1 MFVTTFYSFRGGVGR
16 TMALVNIGT
25 WLARHG
31 RRVLLV
37 DFDLESPGISHYALT
52 EASPDK
58 KGVIDYIYEMSEGTA
73 PPSLEDYYFEAFKDR
88 SGGSLY
94 VMPAGRA
101 STHVSRF
108 EKLNLGALY
117 KSGDGY
123 LILENLKCLWRDQ
136 ITPDYVLIDSR
147 TGYNEV
153 AGICTRQLPDA
164 VVAAFIPSPQNL
176 TGLKEVVSQIRLQN
190 KEPWRAPIP
199 VYFLASS
206 VPSLDDE
213 DGEIKDAIDRS
224 KQILEFDELLGCVYY
239 IPSPSHLQ
247 QAVFTLTKD
256 NSRLAKNFAE
266 VARALAFR
274 NPADPEGAEA
284 FLDRLL
290 NRDMQ
295 FTRSI
300 APMELEDKLQ
310 GIRRLH
316 SGNPQVLFRLARLRM
331 RQGQTDA
338 AIEVLDAV
346 LECDK
351 NATEPRLLRATLRAQ
366 GSSRDG
372 AVDDLRFLLAR
383 TDLDVLQVS
392 RALNTLATV
401 SPNSLSHLGQF
412 AAFSALNVDGR
423 ASLTLEIAHV
433 HPLGIEA
440 LSTDLQALATQTFSS
455 DARRK
460 QVLNAVA
467 LNFIREGKFHD
478 AIEII
483 GFRPTRS
490 STQQD
495 IFNYAMADW
504 GLSNEPPK
512 ELFES
517 LIAAAGDLKD
527 APANHLQCL
536 AMANAVLNRKD
547 EALTLLAAAKQ
558 KALRLRGPEF
568 SCWTYQQVAAP
579 QFARHI
585 DAMQKAL
592 IDGDMTPPVI
602 TRTLATAE

>member
-52 EASPDK
+52 DASPDK
-58 KGVIDYIYEMSEGTA
+58 KGVIDYLYEMAEGSA
-73 PPSLEDYYFEAFKDR
+73 PTSLEDYYFEAFKDR

-101 STHVSRF
+101 ATHVARF

-117 KSGDGY
+117 KNGDGY

-176 TGLKEVVSQIRLQN
+176 TGLKEVVSQIRVQN
-190 KEPWRAPIP
+190 KETWRPPIP
-199 VYFLASS
+199 IYFLASS

-224 KQILEFDELLGCVYY
+224 KQILEFDELLGSVYY

-256 NSRLAKNFAE
+256 NSRLAKNFAD
-266 VARALAFR
+266 VAHALALR
-274 NPADPEGAEA
+274 NPEDPLGAEA

-295 FTRSI
+295 LTRSI
-300 APMELEDKLQ
+300 APTELEEKLQ

-316 SGNPQVLFRLARLRM
+316 SGNSQVLIRLARLRM

-346 LECDK
+346 LECDR
-351 NATEPRLLRATLRAQ
+351 NATEPRLMRATLRAQ
-366 GSSRDG
+366 GSNREG
-372 AVDDLRFLLAR
+372 AVSDLRFLLAR

-392 RALNTLATV
+392 RALNTLATTAL
-401 SPNSLSHLGQF
+401 NSLSHLGQF
-412 AAFSALNVDGR
+412 AAFNALNVDGR
-423 ASLTLEIAHV
+423 ATLALEIAHAYPSGFEV
-433 HPLGIEA
+433 LA
-440 LSTDLQALATQTFSS
+440 ADLQSLATQTFSS
-455 DARRK
+455 DARRQ
-460 QVLNAVA
+460 QVLNAVILNHIQQGNFRDA
-467 LNFIREGKFHD
+467 L
-478 AIEII
+478 ALI
-483 GFRPTRS
+483 GSRPTRS
-490 STQQD
+490 STQQKLY
-495 IFNYAMADW
+495 NYAIAEW
-504 GLSNEPPK
+504 GLSREPPK
-512 ELFES
+512 ELFEI
-517 LIAAAGDLKD
+517 LVAVAGDLKD
-527 APANHLQCL
+527 SPANHLQCL
-536 AMANAVLNRKD
+536 ALANAVLGRRD
-547 EALTLLAAAKQ
+547 EALALLVSAKQ
-558 KALRLRGPEF
+558 RALRSRGTEF
-568 SCWTYQQVAAP
+568 SCWTYQQIPGP
-579 QFARHI
+579 QFAHHI
-585 DAMQKAL
+585 DVMQTAL
-592 IDGDMTPPVI
+592 INGDITPPVV
-602 TRTLATAE
+602 TRTQHVND